1 MRLLSQLLGLTLAAS
16 LALVP
21 ASAVSQEEFSASFKN
36 TEIAEFIQSVSRNL
50 EETIIIDP
58 EVRGRINVRS
68 YNVMNRDQYY
78 AFFLNVLEVYGFAV
92 VRMDNGV
99 LKVIRERDART
110 KPTPVVDDDSYTGDE
125 WVTRVIAVQNVSVRE
140 LGPLLRQL
148 NEQAKGGAVMTYD
161 PSNVIML
168 SGRAELLNRLV
179 EIIRRVDQAGNQDV
193 EVVQLQHSSA
203 AEMVRI
209 AQAVFQQQGSNVPE
223 MLVPRIVPDERT
235 NRVLISGEPRARERA
250 IRLIKQLD
258 TEMQTSGNTRVY
270 YLRYA
275 KANEMVDLLRGM
287 TQSILAEQR
296 AQSSGGGQGGQAAP
310 RGRAGGEISIEAHE
324 PTNALVITA
333 QPDMLRALE
342 GVINQL
348 DIRRAQVLVEA
359 IIVEVFEGDGINFGI
374 QWVSEDIGMMQ
385 HSNGQ
390 MVPIG
395 QLGVAAEAAR
405 TQPGAVTERVDNAG
419 NIFTTREPD
428 RRGDYTMLASLL
440 GNANGLLMG
449 TVQDGWAAVIQAV
462 ATTTNSNILS
472 APSIT
477 TLDNQEASILVGQ
490 EVPTLT
496 GSTPSS
502 GNDNPF
508 QTIDR
513 REIGVRLRVTPQI
526 NEGDAVQLLIEQ
538 EVSSIAGSTAV
549 DVTFNKREL
558 RTTVL
563 ARDGETIVLGG
574 LIDEDVQE
582 SLSKVPLLGDI
593 PIIGHLF
600 KSTSVTTRKRNLMV
614 FIRPTII
621 RDDDRMGNL
630 SQRKYSYIRAQQIEQ
645 RQRGVSL
652 RSRDTVPVLPE
663 WDDDAELPPE
673 YQRFLDEW
681 RRDIE
686 ELEREA
692 REGQGGNR

>member
-1 MRLLSQLLGLTLAAS
+1 
-16 LALVP
+16 
-21 ASAVSQEEFSASFKN
+21 
-36 TEIAEFIQSVSRNL
+36 
-50 EETIIIDP
+50 
-58 EVRGRINVRS
+58 
-68 YNVMNRDQYY
+68 
-78 AFFLNVLEVYGFAV
+78 
-92 VRMDNGV
+92 
-99 LKVIRERDART
+99 
-110 KPTPVVDDDSYTGDE
+110 
-125 WVTRVIAVQNVSVRE
+125 
-140 LGPLLRQL
+140 
-148 NEQAKGGAVMTYD
+148 
-161 PSNVIML
+161 
-168 SGRAELLNRLV
+168 
-179 EIIRRVDQAGNQDV
+179 
-193 EVVQLQHSSA
+193 
-203 AEMVRI
+203 MVRI
-209 AQAVFQQQGSNVPE
+209 AQAIFQQQGTNVPE

-235 NRVLISGEPRARERA
+235 NRVLVSGEPRARARA

-258 TEMQTSGNTRVY
+258 TEMETSGNTRVF

-296 AQSSGGGQGGQAAP
+296 QQSSGGSGGAAP
-310 RGRAGGEISIEAHE
+310 AQRRAGGEISIEAHE
-324 PTNALVITA
+324 PTNALVVTA
-333 QPDMLRALE
+333 QPDMLRSIE
-342 GVINQL
+342 GVIGQL

-359 IIVEVFEGDGINFGI
+359 IIVEVFEGDGLNFGI
-374 QWVSEDIGMMQ
+374 QWVSEDFGMMQ

-405 TQPGAVTERVDNAG
+405 TQRGAETERVDNAG

-428 RRGDYTMLASLL
+428 RRGDYTLLANLL
-440 GNANGLLMG
+440 SNANGLLMG
-449 TVQDGWAAVIQAV
+449 TVEDGWAAVVQAV

-496 GSTPSS
+496 GSTASA
-502 GNDNPF
+502 NNTNPF

-513 REIGVRLRVTPQI
+513 REVGVRLRVTPQI

-538 EVSSIAGSTAV
+538 EVSSVAGSTSV

-558 RTTVL
+558 KTTVL

-593 PIIGHLF
+593 PILGHLF
-600 KSTSVTTRKRNLMV
+600 KSTSVTTRKRNLMI

-621 RDDDRMGNL
+621 RDDDRMGSL

-681 RRDIE
+681 RRETE
-686 ELEREA
+686 ELRREA
-692 REGQGGNR
+692 ERGRGRE